1 VYLDAWVAAESAK
14 AVGRAGK
21 RIAARTGRWRR
32 LCAPRR
38 CNDIPPASSTSRRR
52 ALGKLDALGN
62 GRLLRVGEW
71 PDLAVFL
78 AGVFF
83 RVRSTA
89 DGMDD
94 QARLVAIFRG

>member
-38 CNDIPPASSTSRRR
+38 CNDIPPASSRGDGRSASSTRSEI
-52 ALGKLDALGN
+52 

-78 AGVFF
+78 AGMFF

>member
-52 ALGKLDALGN
+52 ALGSSTRSEMVAYSASAN
-62 GRLLRVGEW
+62 GL
-71 PDLAVFL
+71 
-78 AGVFF
+78 
-83 RVRSTA
+83 
-89 DGMDD
+89 
-94 QARLVAIFRG
+94 I